1 MFLNTGL
8 TKLRL
13 KLNST
18 NYFCKLGSR
27 REREE
32 KKRREKRRKRKRLA
46 NLKYLNLKKREVG
59 GGSFLLED
67 KRFNEVLLNPSAT
80 ISG

>member
-32 KKRREKRRKRKRLA
+32 KKRKGGEKKEKKEA
-46 NLKYLNLKKREVG
+46 CKSKIFKSQKKRSRG
-59 GGSFLLED
+59 GLFFLKIKDLM
-67 KRFNEVLLNPSAT
+67 RYS
-80 ISG
+80 